1 MNAVAVSE
9 LTDYNSVLSKVKYG
23 SPVYLTKEGRDEF
36 AIISTKELN
45 ELIDLKKKS
54 AAEILVKKLDEE
66 KKIAEKE
73 GWVTD
78 DKIRES
84 MGIWEK

>member
-1 MNAVAVSE
+1 MTE
-9 LTDYNSVLSKVKYG
+9 
-23 SPVYLTKEGRDEF
+23 EGRDEF

-54 AAEILVKKLDEE
+54 AAEMLVKKLDEE
-66 KKIAEKE
+66 KKRAEKE

-84 MGIWEK
+84 MGI